1 MSQNTLKKRYLLHN
15 TKEAVALLAMASTSI
30 KKNISSIFF
39 DTTTTFGVVVLCL
52 DTYEESLAC
61 EAALRELIVKDV
73 SEDKRYKK
81 RYLELFGLPEQYDFE
96 LDDVFT
102 RLDLLGSH
110 AFDFSFHAGAST
122 QKVLKVLLYDGIAQL
137 ERAIQ
142 TLEQS
147 KSHMSAITQAIHHVL
162 QILHLCQYV
171 FDRTIIRRMK
181 ERFDVLLDIFHK
193 EDLDTICALVK
204 TEHYHLMFLDLGYV
218 LLEESFFFTTH
229 DMPILFF
236 VRKRM
241 KKEKSK
247 LLKKLKK
254 SLYM

>member
-1 MSQNTLKKRYLLHN
+1 M
-15 TKEAVALLAMASTSI
+15 AMASTSI
-30 KKNISSIFF
+30 KKAINSIFF
-39 DTTTTFGVVVLCL
+39 DATTTLGVLVLCL
-52 DTYEESLAC
+52 DNYEESCAC
-61 EAALRELIVKDV
+61 EAALREFIVKDV

-122 QKVLKVLLYDGIAQL
+122 QKVLKVLLYDSIAQL
-137 ERAIQ
+137 ERTIQ

-147 KSHMSAITQAIHHVL
+147 QPDKPAIIEAIHHVL
-162 QILHLCQYV
+162 QVLHLCQYV
-171 FDRTIIRRMK
+171 FDRTIMRRMK

-193 EDLDTICALVK
+193 EDLETIGALVK
-204 TEHYHLMFLDLGYV
+204 TEQYHLMFLDLGYV
-218 LLEESFFFTTH
+218 LLDESLFFTTE

>member
-1 MSQNTLKKRYLLHN
+1 M
-15 TKEAVALLAMASTSI
+15 AMASTSI
-30 KKNISSIFF
+30 KKAISSIFF
-39 DTTTTFGVVVLCL
+39 DTTTTLGVLVLCL
-52 DTYEESLAC
+52 DNYEESCAC
-61 EAALRELIVKDV
+61 EAALREFIVKDV

-96 LDDVFT
+96 LDTVFS

-110 AFDFSFHAGAST
+110 TFDFSFHAGSST
-122 QKVLKVLLYDGIAQL
+122 QKVLKVLLYDAIAQL
-137 ERAIQ
+137 EHTIQ

-147 KSHMSAITQAIHHVL
+147 QPDKPAIIEAIHHVL
-162 QILHLCQYV
+162 QVLHLCQYV
-171 FDRTIIRRMK
+171 FDRTIMRRMK

-193 EDLDTICALVK
+193 EDLETIGALVK
-204 TEHYHLMFLDLGYV
+204 TEQYHLMFLDLGYV
-218 LLEESFFFTTH
+218 LLDESLFFTTE